1 MTHSPFSNFW
11 GREEWAAKAD
21 SAQPHCGQLWRGARL
36 DRAGRLLRYRRK
48 EGG

>member
-1 MTHSPFSNFW
+1 MTHSPFTNFG
-11 GREEWAAKAD
+11 GREEWAA
-21 SAQPHCGQLWRGARL
+21 AQPHCGQLWRGAPL